1 MRIRTLALLPLLA
14 LGACAGMKTEPAP
27 PNRDALAARSREL
40 AAEKANARE
49 AASHAAAM
57 ERRAARLELEL
68 WERDAMVEDLDS
80 RLEAARRDVV
90 RAMAKLRTLATRAEA
105 ASAMAEADV
114 ALQTLSHTSRDA
126 QETRQ
131 VRELMQQST
140 AEFAKQNYGG
150 ALYLANQAKTLLA
163 RAPRVGGEN
172 QNGKR
177 PGESVFRVPVPLQA
191 TGSAQAREGPGA
203 GYAVSFKVKA
213 GEPLT
218 GRAYLGDWV
227 RVSNDPG
234 REGWIAL
241 SHLARRAPP
250 AH

>member
-1 MRIRTLALLPLLA
+1 MRIRTLVLLPLLA
-14 LGACAGMKTEPAP
+14 LGACASMNKEPAAP
-27 PNRDALAARSREL
+27 HGDALAARTRDL
-40 AAEKANARE
+40 AAEKAKARA

-68 WERDAMVEDLDS
+68 WERDAMVEDLDA

-114 ALQTLSHTSRDA
+114 ALQSLSRTARDA

-140 AEFAKQNYGG
+140 AEISKQNYGG

-163 RAPRVGGEN
+163 RAPRLGGGN
-172 QNGKR
+172 RNGKL
-177 PGESVFRVPVPLQA
+177 PGEKAFLVPLRLEA
-191 TGSAQAREGPGA
+191 TGAGHVRKGPGQD
-203 GYAVSFKVKA
+203 YAVLFTLKSGMV
-213 GEPLT
+213 LT
-218 GRAYLGDWV
+218 GRSYMGEWV
-227 RVSNDPG
+227 RVSDASG
-234 REGWIAL
+234 REGWIDL
-241 SHLARRAPP
+241 SRLARRAEPT
-250 AH
+250 H

>member
-1 MRIRTLALLPLLA
+1 MNKESA
-14 LGACAGMKTEPAP
+14 AP
-27 PNRDALAARSREL
+27 HGDALAAQSREL
-40 AAEKANARE
+40 AAEKAKAQE

-57 ERRAARLELEL
+57 EHQAARLELEL
-68 WERDAMVEDLDS
+68 WERDAMVEDLDA

-114 ALQTLSHTSRDA
+114 ALQSLSRTARDA

-140 AEFAKQNYGG
+140 AEFSKQNYGG

-163 RAPRVGGEN
+163 RAPRLGGESR
-172 QNGKR
+172 NGKR
-177 PGESVFRVPVPLQA
+177 PGEKAFSVPVQLQV
-191 TGSAQAREGPGA
+191 TDSGDVRNGPG
-203 GYAVSFKVKA
+203 YDFAVSFTVKS
-213 GEPLT
+213 GMVLT
-218 GRAYLGDWV
+218 GRSYFGEWV
-227 RVSNDPG
+227 RVNDTSG
-234 REGWIAL
+234 REGWITL
-241 SHLARRAPP
+241 SHLARRAQP